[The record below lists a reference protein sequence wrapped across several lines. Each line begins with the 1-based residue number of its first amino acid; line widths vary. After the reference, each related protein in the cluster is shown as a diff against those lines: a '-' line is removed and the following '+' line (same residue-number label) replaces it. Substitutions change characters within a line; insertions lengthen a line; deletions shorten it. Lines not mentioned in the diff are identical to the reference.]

1 MVLMW
6 KHEGN
11 RTLGK
16 PTRRWKGLKEINLKY
31 TKWIDLL
38 HDGDRWRACVNT
50 VMNLCVP

>member
-16 PTRRWKGLKEINLKY
+16 PTRRWEDFKEINMKD
-31 TKWIDLL
+31 TK
-38 HDGDRWRACVNT
+38 
-50 VMNLCVP
+50 